1 MAILNYSMENPVS
14 NMLNAAGSF
23 QQLQAGN
30 QQMNRLA
37 AADNAASLEA
47 RRIKQMR
54 EDLSNLDTKD
64 PAAVQ
69 AFMQQNPEYIKDIGS
84 IVNYGE
90 AKQREL
96 IGREAVKMDQL
107 LSAGDNEAVI
117 AMLEGNRGMIDSL
130 GDPAFNTD
138 AAIQMLNQNPKGF
151 RDLVRGTAMASMG
164 TADYLTGTK
173 TTAPK
178 YEDVQFDEQGNPFG
192 INKAT
197 GKYEQVQGGFQRA
210 KSAAQIAVNVDKGE
224 GEQQKAIGKAEG
236 EIYNT
241 IQKASFDS
249 RKTDATL
256 GRLSQLSDKAF
267 DGVTAGAY
275 KGAAKLAKAVG
286 IDVEGLTETELF
298 SALSN
303 DLVLGQTNQL
313 TGVLT
318 DKDMAF
324 LEQTVPQLSQTKEGR
339 KQLIGVMKEVN
350 EASREKAKLAK
361 QFKDMNDGYFD
372 SAAFDEFMAN
382 RKPKDRFATK
392 DQGKTLSAPAQGAI
406 VQGYEFLGGDPAN
419 QSNWRKR

>member
-47 RRIKQMR
+47 RRIQQIR

-64 PAAVQ
+64 PAAVK

-84 IVNYGE
+84 IVNYGD

-117 AMLEGNRGMIDSL
+117 AMLERNRGMIDSS

-138 AAIQMLNQNPKGF
+138 AAIQMLNQDPEGF

-164 TADYLTGTK
+164 TADYLKGTE
-173 TTAPK
+173 TQSTAPE
-178 YEDVQFDEQGNPFG
+178 YENVQFDEQGNPFG

-197 GKYEQVQGGFQRA
+197 GQYEQVQGGFQRA
-210 KSAAQIAVNVDKGE
+210 KPAAQTVVNVDKGE

-275 KGAAKLAKAVG
+275 KGAAKLAEAVG
-286 IDVEGLTETELF
+286 IKVEGLTETELF
-298 SALSN
+298 TALSN

-318 DKDMAF
+318 DRDMSF

-339 KQLIGVMKEVN
+339 KQLIGIMKEVN

-382 RKPKDRFATK
+382 RKPKDRFA
-392 DQGKTLSAPAQGAI
+392 KTLSAPAQGAI